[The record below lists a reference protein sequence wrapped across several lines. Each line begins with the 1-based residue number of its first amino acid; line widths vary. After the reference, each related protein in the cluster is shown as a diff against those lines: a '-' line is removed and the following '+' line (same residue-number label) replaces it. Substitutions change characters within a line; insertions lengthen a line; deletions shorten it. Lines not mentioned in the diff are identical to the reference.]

1 MRLAAP
7 SWCLQPGRI
16 TVMRSLVGW
25 LIRSGGKICRLAFK
39 IKFTFPVQGDELW
52 WFLCAEVIP
61 RHDAW
66 VDGQGG
72 HEGSGGQ

>member
-25 LIRSGGKICRLAFK
+25 LIRSGGKIFRLAFT

-72 HEGSGGQ
+72 YEGSGGQ